1 MTIAT
6 CVFCG
11 EEKFGALTRCKSCK
25 RRPETVRDVA
35 RSMYFCDRH
44 QSIEE
49 LKDIGA
55 FIKAIGRP
63 PKLPLGLEVDLQNAA
78 RATMHM
84 VGLDPNNEG

>member
-11 EEKFGALTRCKSCK
+11 EEKFGALTGCKSCK

-44 QSIEE
+44 QSIAE

-63 PKLPLGLEVDLQNAA
+63 PKLPLGLEADLQNAA